1 MLTRL
6 IFLVACL
13 FFMFILDSQHHCLNE
28 CFPGVLQEL
37 EESYQKFQ
45 SRINQ
50 MELNVYPSIRSLDL
64 QIPTQ
69 SSIESTS
76 FE

>member
-1 MLTRL
+1 M
-6 IFLVACL
+6 
-13 FFMFILDSQHHCLNE
+13 DGN
-28 CFPGVLQEL
+28 CFDEVVSVSQEL

-50 MELNVYPSIRSLDL
+50 MELDVYPTMRSLDL
-64 QIPTQ
+64 QNSAQNLIT
-69 SSIESTS
+69 STS

>member
-1 MLTRL
+1 MPHSLFAFHGYIL
-6 IFLVACL
+6 ISEHLCF
-13 FFMFILDSQHHCLNE
+13 NE
-28 CFPGVLQEL
+28 CFTGVLQEL

-50 MELNVYPSIRSLDL
+50 MELDIYPSIRSLDL
-64 QIPTQ
+64 QNPTQ
-69 SSIESTS
+69 SPIETTS

>member
-1 MLTRL
+1 MILLDFWTP
-6 IFLVACL
+6 L
-13 FFMFILDSQHHCLNE
+13 FHES
-28 CFPGVLQEL
+28 FPCVLQEL

-50 MELNVYPSIRSLDL
+50 MELDVYPTIRSLDL
-64 QIPTQ
+64 QNPTQ
-69 SSIESTS
+69 SPIESTS

>member
-1 MLTRL
+1 MDKDCQDNVRAL
-6 IFLVACL
+6 I
-13 FFMFILDSQHHCLNE
+13 
-28 CFPGVLQEL
+28 LQEL

-50 MELNVYPSIRSLDL
+50 MELDVHPTRSLDP
-64 QIPTQ
+64 QHPAQ
-69 SSIESTS
+69 SLLRSAS